1 MNPISETITYRSE
14 GSYDPKSRFYAL
26 IPHQPTLSSGV
37 TIGLG
42 YDLGFR
48 KAPQVSSMFRQA
60 GIPWEVTQQYL
71 PAVGLRGVSARNFL
85 SQKQPPSL
93 TEAQAD
99 RLFTLAYGE
108 AATDVQRI
116 CSKEDVVNTYGATNW
131 QALDPR
137 IKELLVDLRYRGDY
151 TPLSRKL
158 IQRAVVL
165 NDLPS
170 LRRIMQN
177 RNLWPHV
184 PISRF
189 LARQEILRR

>member
-1 MNPISETITYRSE
+1 MNSISETITYRSE
-14 GSYDPKSRFYAL
+14 GSYDPTSKFYAL

-48 KAPQVSSMFRQA
+48 KVEQVSSMFRQA
-60 GIPWEVTQQYL
+60 GIPWEIIQHYL
-71 PAVGLRGVSARNFL
+71 PAVGLRGASARNFIA
-85 SQKQPPSL
+85 QKTLPSL
-93 TEAQAD
+93 TSAQAD
-99 RLFTLAYGE
+99 RLFALAYGE

-116 CSKEDVVNTYGATNW
+116 CSKEDVVKTYGATNW
-131 QALDPR
+131 QALHPQ

-158 IQRAVVL
+158 IQRAVAL
-165 NDLPS
+165 NDLS
-170 LRRIMQN
+170 SIRRVMQN

-184 PISRF
+184 PIYRF
-189 LARQEILRR
+189 LARQEMVKR

>member
-1 MNPISETITYRSE
+1 MNSISETITYRSE
-14 GSYDPKSRFYAL
+14 GSYDPNSRFYVL

-48 KAPQVSSMFRQA
+48 KAHQVSSMFRQA
-60 GIPWEVTQQYL
+60 DIPWEVTQQYL
-71 PAVGLRGVSARNFL
+71 PAVGLRGASARNFL
-85 SQKQPPSL
+85 SQKQLPSL
-93 TEAQAD
+93 NPAQAD
-99 RLFTLAYGE
+99 RLFAIAYRE

-116 CSKEDVVNTYGATNW
+116 CSKEDVVTTYGSTNW

-189 LARQEILRR
+189 FARQEILKR